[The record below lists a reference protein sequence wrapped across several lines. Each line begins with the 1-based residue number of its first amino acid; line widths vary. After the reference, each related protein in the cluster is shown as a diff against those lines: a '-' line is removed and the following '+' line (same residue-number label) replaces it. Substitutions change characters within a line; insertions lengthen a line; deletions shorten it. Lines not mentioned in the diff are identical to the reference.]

1 LTRGART
8 LLAMVFLAFV
18 LVGSYYVW
26 TGPEV
31 PPLGERATLEVV
43 PPPAGGRD
51 RVLDPRGDPEA
62 MPLAAVR
69 REDWGAPVPTA
80 IAEEAPTAGTLPRST
95 IERPLGVIEVLP
107 RRLGDDLDA
116 GDADDPDDPD
126 DADAP
131 DDAEDAESGN
141 VDSTDGDAESAR
153 RVVVGEGDTLSSI
166 ARRLLGD
173 GSRWRE
179 IYLANRDAIGPDPNA
194 LRVGQELTLPVDS
207 PQ

>member
-31 PPLGERATLEVV
+31 APLGERATLEVV
-43 PPPAGGRD
+43 PPAGGRD
-51 RVLDPRGDPEA
+51 RVLDPRGDREA
-62 MPLAAVR
+62 MPLAVVR
-69 REDWGAPVPTA
+69 GDDRGAPVPTA

-107 RRLGDDLDA
+107 RRLGDDWDA
-116 GDADDPDDPD
+116 GDADD
-126 DADAP
+126 P

-141 VDSTDGDAESAR
+141 VDSTEGDAESAR

>member
-1 LTRGART
+1 MTRGART

-31 PPLGERATLEVV
+31 APLGERATLEVV
-43 PPPAGGRD
+43 PPAGGRD
-51 RVLDPRGDPEA
+51 RVLDPRGDREA
-62 MPLAAVR
+62 MPLAVVRGDDRGVAV
-69 REDWGAPVPTA
+69 PMA

-116 GDADDPDDPD
+116 GDADDPDD
-126 DADAP
+126 P

>member
-31 PPLGERATLEVV
+31 APLGERATLEVV
-43 PPPAGGRD
+43 PPAGGRD
-51 RVLDPRGDPEA
+51 RVLDPRGDREA
-62 MPLAAVR
+62 MPLAVVR
-69 REDWGAPVPTA
+69 GDDRGVAVPTA

-107 RRLGDDLDA
+107 RRLGDDWDA
-116 GDADDPDDPD
+116 GDADD
-126 DADAP
+126 P

>member
-1 LTRGART
+1 
-8 LLAMVFLAFV
+8 MVFLAFV

-31 PPLGERATLEVV
+31 APLGERATLEVV
-43 PPPAGGRD
+43 PPAGGRD
-51 RVLDPRGDPEA
+51 RVLDPRGDREA
-62 MPLAAVR
+62 MPLAVVRGDDRGVAV
-69 REDWGAPVPTA
+69 PMA

-126 DADAP
+126 DA
-131 DDAEDAESGN
+131 EDAESGN
-141 VDSTDGDAESAR
+141 VDSTEGDAESAR

>member
-1 LTRGART
+1 MTRGART

-43 PPPAGGRD
+43 PPAGGRD
-51 RVLDPRGDPEA
+51 RVLDPRGDREA
-62 MPLAAVR
+62 MPLAVVRGDDRGVAV
-69 REDWGAPVPTA
+69 PMA

-107 RRLGDDLDA
+107 RRLGDDWDA

-126 DADAP
+126 DP
-131 DDAEDAESGN
+131 EDAESGN

>member
-1 LTRGART
+1 MTRGART

-31 PPLGERATLEVV
+31 APLGERATLEVV
-43 PPPAGGRD
+43 PPAGGRD
-51 RVLDPRGDPEA
+51 RVLDPRGDREA
-62 MPLAAVR
+62 MPLAVVRGDDRGVAV
-69 REDWGAPVPTA
+69 PMA

-126 DADAP
+126 DA
-131 DDAEDAESGN
+131 EDAESGN
-141 VDSTDGDAESAR
+141 VDSTEGDAESAR

>member
-1 LTRGART
+1 MTRGART

-31 PPLGERATLEVV
+31 APLGERATLEVV
-43 PPPAGGRD
+43 PPAGGRD
-51 RVLDPRGDPEA
+51 RVLDPRGDREA
-62 MPLAAVR
+62 MPLAVVRGDDRGVAV
-69 REDWGAPVPTA
+69 PMA

-107 RRLGDDLDA
+107 RRLGDDWDA
-116 GDADDPDDPD
+116 GDADD
-126 DADAP
+126 P

-141 VDSTDGDAESAR
+141 VDSTEGDAESAR

>member
-31 PPLGERATLEVV
+31 APLGERATLEVV
-43 PPPAGGRD
+43 PPAGGRD
-51 RVLDPRGDPEA
+51 RVLDPRGDREA
-62 MPLAAVR
+62 MPLAVVR
-69 REDWGAPVPTA
+69 GDDRGAPVPTA

-107 RRLGDDLDA
+107 RRLGDDWDA
-116 GDADDPDDPD
+116 GDADD
-126 DADAP
+126 P